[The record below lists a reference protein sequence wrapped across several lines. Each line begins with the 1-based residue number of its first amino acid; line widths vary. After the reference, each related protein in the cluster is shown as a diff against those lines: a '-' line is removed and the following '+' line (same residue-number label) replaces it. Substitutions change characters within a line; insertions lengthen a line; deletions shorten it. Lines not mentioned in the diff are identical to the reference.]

1 MPTILQLRRGT
12 TAEHSSFT
20 GAVGEITVNTT
31 KDTLVVHDGSTQ
43 GGFEIALADLSNTS
57 AITLSS
63 LSSGTGISY
72 NNSTGEISADT
83 DTMATKS
90 YVDTQ
95 VQSKDALSE
104 LSGTT
109 DDVTE
114 GSTNLYYTAARANAD
129 FDTKL
134 AAADTD
140 DVSEGSTNLYYTT
153 ARANADFDTKLAA
166 ADTDDVSE
174 GSTNQYYTDARVK
187 SLLTVLDGSIVPSA
201 DVTYDLGSSTKQWR
215 DIYVGP
221 GSLYVNGQQVV
232 SDNSGTITIS
242 ADSNQNVAVQTSGSG
257 DIELDP
263 TGTGTVQVKGT
274 LQIEDGQNI
283 TNSAGNDITFANN
296 IKVDQITTK
305 STDTNLVL
313 SGNGTGNVTVNDD
326 INITG
331 NLTVGGTTT
340 TVNSET
346 INLADNTIVLNSNF
360 TSGSPTEDAGIS
372 ISRGG
377 STAKTFLWD
386 ETNDKWT
393 IGSETFVAGTVEA
406 NLTGNVT
413 GNVTGNLTGTAS
425 NASTAVTL
433 TGLTASVSE
442 LNLLDGVTAS
452 TVELNYVDGVTSNIQ
467 TQLNGKATSAQGAL
481 ADSAVQ
487 NLADLSISATAA
499 ELNLLD
505 GVTATTVELNYVDGV
520 TSSIQTQ
527 LNAKLASASYTAADV
542 LAKLKTVD
550 GSGSGLDSDLLDGQ
564 SSAYY
569 RINIY
574 NSAGTLLN

>member
-57 AITLSS
+57 AITLSN
-63 LSSGTGISY
+63 LSAGTGISY

-83 DTMATKS
+83 ATMATKS

-95 VQSKDALSE
+95 VQSKDDLSE

-114 GSTNLYYTAARANAD
+114 GSTNLYYTSTRANAD

-187 SLLTVLDGSIVPSA
+187 SLLTDLDGNIVPSA

-263 TGTGTVQVKGT
+263 TGSGTVQVKGT

-360 TSGSPTEDAGIS
+360 TSGSPTEDAGLS

-377 STAKTFLWD
+377 STAVTFLWD

-406 NLTGNVT
+406 DLTGDVT
-413 GNVTGNLTGTAS
+413 GTVSSLSNHDTDDVAEGAS
-425 NASTAVTL
+425 NLYYTDARAQAAISVGGDLSKSGGTISFTERTDAEVRGLVSAGGDLSYNSTTGVMSFTERTDAEVRGLVSASGDLSYNST
-433 TGLTASVSE
+433 TGVMSFSETYSSASELLTA
-442 LNLLDGVTAS
+442 
-452 TVELNYVDGVTSNIQ
+452 I
-467 TQLNGKATSAQGAL
+467 
-481 ADSAVQ
+481 
-487 NLADLSISATAA
+487 
-499 ELNLLD
+499 
-505 GVTATTVELNYVDGV
+505 
-520 TSSIQTQ
+520 
-527 LNAKLASASYTAADV
+527 
-542 LAKLKTVD
+542 KTVD

>member
-114 GSTNLYYTAARANAD
+114 GSTNLYYTA
-129 FDTKL
+129 
-134 AAADTD
+134 
-140 DVSEGSTNLYYTT
+140 

>member
-57 AITLSS
+57 AITLSN
-63 LSSGTGISY
+63 LSAGTGISY

-83 DTMATKS
+83 ATMATKS

-95 VQSKDALSE
+95 VQSKDDLSE

-114 GSTNLYYTAARANAD
+114 GSTNLYYT
-129 FDTKL
+129 
-134 AAADTD
+134 
-140 DVSEGSTNLYYTT
+140 ST
-153 ARANADFDTKLAA
+153 RANADFDTKLAA

-187 SLLTVLDGSIVPSA
+187 SLLTDLDGNIVPSA

-263 TGTGTVQVKGT
+263 TGSGTVQVKGT

-360 TSGSPTEDAGIS
+360 TSGSPTEDAGLS

-377 STAKTFLWD
+377 STAVTFLWD

-406 NLTGNVT
+406 DLTGDVT
-413 GNVTGNLTGTAS
+413 GTVSSLSNHDTDDVAEGAS
-425 NASTAVTL
+425 NLYYTDARAQAAISVGGDLSKSGGTISFTERTDAEVRGLVSASGDLSYNST
-433 TGLTASVSE
+433 TGVMSFSETYSSASELLTA
-442 LNLLDGVTAS
+442 
-452 TVELNYVDGVTSNIQ
+452 I
-467 TQLNGKATSAQGAL
+467 
-481 ADSAVQ
+481 
-487 NLADLSISATAA
+487 
-499 ELNLLD
+499 
-505 GVTATTVELNYVDGV
+505 
-520 TSSIQTQ
+520 
-527 LNAKLASASYTAADV
+527 
-542 LAKLKTVD
+542 KTVD

>member
-12 TAEHSSFT
+12 TTEHASFT
-20 GAVGEITVNTT
+20 GSEGEVTVNTS

-43 GGFEIALADLSNTS
+43 GGFEIALADGSNLTG
-57 AITLSS
+57 A
-63 LSSGTGISY
+63 SGI
-72 NNSTGEISADT
+72 
-83 DTMATKS
+83 
-90 YVDTQ
+90 
-95 VQSKDALSE
+95 
-104 LSGTT
+104 
-109 DDVTE
+109 
-114 GSTNLYYTAARANAD
+114 
-129 FDTKL
+129 
-134 AAADTD
+134 DTD
-140 DVSEGSTNLYYTT
+140 DLSEGSSNLYHTT
-153 ARANADFDTKLAA
+153 ARARSAISVSGDLTYDSSTGVISFTNDAGDIESVAAGSGLTGGGTTGEVTLNIGAGTGITVNADDIAVNMSAF
-166 ADTDDVSE
+166 DTDDLSE
-174 GSTNQYYTDARVK
+174 GTTNVYYTDARVK
-187 SLLTVLDGSIVPSA
+187 SLLTTLDGSIVPSA

-263 TGTGTVQVKGT
+263 TGTGTVQIKGT

-313 SGNGTGNVTVNDD
+313 SGNGTGNVTINDD

-360 TSGSPTEDAGIS
+360 TSGSPTEDAGLS

-377 STAKTFLWD
+377 SSAVTFLWD

-413 GNVTGNLTGTAS
+413 GNVTGSSGSTTGNAATATALATARTIGGVSFDGTANINLPGV
-425 NASTAVTL
+425 NAAGNQDT
-433 TGLTASVSE
+433 TGNAAT
-442 LNLLDGVTAS
+442 
-452 TVELNYVDGVTSNIQ
+452 
-467 TQLNGKATSAQGAL
+467 ATSAAAWTTARTLSLGG
-481 ADSAVQ
+481 
-487 NLADLSISATAA
+487 DLSGSVSIDGSADASLTATIGAGTVEFAMLAGANVQTSGESFSDSDTVLMTAA
-499 ELNLLD
+499 
-505 GVTATTVELNYVDGV
+505 
-520 TSSIQTQ
+520 
-527 LNAKLASASYTAADV
+527 AANDRF
-542 LAKLKTVD
+542 
-550 GSGSGLDSDLLDGQ
+550 
-564 SSAYY
+564 

-574 NSAGTLLN
+574 DSSGTLLN

>member
-413 GNVTGNLTGTAS
+413 GNVTGDLTGTAS

>member
-12 TAEHSSFT
+12 TTEHASFT
-20 GAVGEITVNTT
+20 GSEGEVTVNTS

-43 GGFEIALADLSNTS
+43 GGFEIALADGSNLTGASGIDTDNLSEGSSNLYHTTARARS
-57 AITLSS
+57 AISVSGDLTYDSSTGVISFTNDAGDIESVAAGSGLTGGGTTGEVTLNIGA
-63 LSSGTGISY
+63 GTGI
-72 NNSTGEISADT
+72 T
-83 DTMATKS
+83 
-90 YVDTQ
+90 V
-95 VQSKDALSE
+95 
-104 LSGTT
+104 
-109 DDVTE
+109 
-114 GSTNLYYTAARANAD
+114 NAD
-129 FDTKL
+129 DIAVNMSAF
-134 AAADTD
+134 DTD
-140 DVSEGSTNLYYTT
+140 DLSEGSTN
-153 ARANADFDTKLAA
+153 
-166 ADTDDVSE
+166 V
-174 GSTNQYYTDARVK
+174 YYTDARVK
-187 SLLTVLDGSIVPSA
+187 SLLTTLDGSIVPSA

-263 TGTGTVQVKGT
+263 TGSGTVQIKGT

-360 TSGSPTEDAGIS
+360 TSGSPTEDAGLS

-406 NLTGNVT
+406 NLTGDVTGDVT
-413 GNVTGNLTGTAS
+413 GNADTATALATARTIGGVSFDGTANINLPGV
-425 NASTAVTL
+425 NAAGNQDTSGNAATA
-433 TGLTASVSE
+433 TALETARTIGGVSFDGTANI
-442 LNLLDGVTAS
+442 NLPGVNTAG
-452 TVELNYVDGVTSNIQ
+452 DQDTSGNAA
-467 TQLNGKATSAQGAL
+467 TATSAAAWTTARTLSLGG
-481 ADSAVQ
+481 
-487 NLADLSISATAA
+487 DLSGSVSIDGSANASLTATIGAGTVEFAMLAGANVQTSGESFSDSDTVLMTAA
-499 ELNLLD
+499 
-505 GVTATTVELNYVDGV
+505 
-520 TSSIQTQ
+520 
-527 LNAKLASASYTAADV
+527 AAN
-542 LAKLKTVD
+542 
-550 GSGSGLDSDLLDGQ
+550 SRF
-564 SSAYY
+564 

-574 NSAGTLLN
+574 DSSGTLLN

>member
-114 GSTNLYYTAARANAD
+114 GSTNLYYT
-129 FDTKL
+129 
-134 AAADTD
+134 
-140 DVSEGSTNLYYTT
+140 ST
-153 ARANADFDTKLAA
+153 RANADFDTKLAA

>member
-57 AITLSS
+57 AITLSN
-63 LSSGTGISY
+63 LSAGTGISY

-83 DTMATKS
+83 ATMATKS

-95 VQSKDALSE
+95 VQSKDDLSE

-114 GSTNLYYTAARANAD
+114 GSTNLYYTSTRANAD

-187 SLLTVLDGSIVPSA
+187 SLLTDLDGNIVPSA

-263 TGTGTVQVKGT
+263 TGSGTVQVKGT

-360 TSGSPTEDAGIS
+360 TSGSPTEDAGLS

-377 STAKTFLWD
+377 STAVTFLWD

-406 NLTGNVT
+406 DLTGDVT
-413 GNVTGNLTGTAS
+413 GTVSSLSNHDTDDVAEGAS
-425 NASTAVTL
+425 NLYYTDARAQAAISVGGDLSKSGGTISFTERTDAEVRGLVSAGGDLSYNSTTGVMSFSETYSSASEL
-433 TGLTASVSE
+433 LTA
-442 LNLLDGVTAS
+442 
-452 TVELNYVDGVTSNIQ
+452 I
-467 TQLNGKATSAQGAL
+467 
-481 ADSAVQ
+481 
-487 NLADLSISATAA
+487 
-499 ELNLLD
+499 
-505 GVTATTVELNYVDGV
+505 
-520 TSSIQTQ
+520 
-527 LNAKLASASYTAADV
+527 
-542 LAKLKTVD
+542 KTVD

>member
-12 TAEHSSFT
+12 TTEHASFT

-57 AITLSS
+57 AITLSN
-63 LSSGTGISY
+63 LSAGTGITYNSGTG
-72 NNSTGEISADT
+72 EIGADT
-83 DTMATKS
+83 TTMATKT

-114 GSTNLYYTAARANAD
+114 GSTN
-129 FDTKL
+129 
-134 AAADTD
+134 
-140 DVSEGSTNLYYTT
+140 V
-153 ARANADFDTKLAA
+153 
-166 ADTDDVSE
+166 
-174 GSTNQYYTDARVK
+174 YYTDARVK
-187 SLLTVLDGSIVPSA
+187 SLLTTLDGSIVPSA
-201 DVTYDLGSSTKQWR
+201 DVTYDLGSSTKQWK

-263 TGTGTVQVKGT
+263 TGTGTVQIKGT

-360 TSGSPTEDAGIS
+360 TSGSPTEDAGLS

-377 STAKTFLWD
+377 SSAVTFLWD

-413 GNVTGNLTGTAS
+413 GTVSSLSNHDTDDVAEGSSNLYYTDAR
-425 NASTAVTL
+425 AQA
-433 TGLTASVSE
+433 AISV
-442 LNLLDGVTAS
+442 G
-452 TVELNYVDGVTSNIQ
+452 G
-467 TQLNGKATSAQGAL
+467 
-481 ADSAVQ
+481 
-487 NLADLSISATAA
+487 DLSKSGGTISFSETYSSAT
-499 ELNLLD
+499 EL
-505 GVTATTVELNYVDGV
+505 
-520 TSSIQTQ
+520 
-527 LNAKLASASYTAADV
+527 LNA
-542 LAKLKTVD
+542 LKTVD
-550 GSGSGLDSDLLDGQ
+550 GAGSGLDSDLLDGQ
-564 SSAYY
+564 SSSYY

>member
-20 GAVGEITVNTT
+20 GAVGEVTVNTT

-43 GGFEIALADLSNTS
+43 GGFEIALADLSNTD
-57 AITLSS
+57 AITLST
-63 LSSGTGISY
+63 LSAGTGISY
-72 NNSTGEISADT
+72 NSGTGEISADT
-83 DTMATKS
+83 TTMATKS

-95 VQSKDALSE
+95 VQSKDDLSE

-114 GSTNLYYTAARANAD
+114 GSTNLYYTDARADARI
-129 FDTKL
+129 
-134 AAADTD
+134 AAATTD
-140 DVSEGSTNLYYTT
+140 DLT
-153 ARANADFDTKLAA
+153 
-166 ADTDDVSE
+166 E

-187 SLLTVLDGSIVPSA
+187 SLLTVLDGNIVPSA

-360 TSGSPTEDAGIS
+360 TSGSPTEDAGLS

-377 STAKTFLWD
+377 STAVTFLWD

-406 NLTGNVT
+406 NLTGDVT
-413 GNVTGNLTGTAS
+413 GTVSSLSNHDTDDVAEGSSNLYYTDAR
-425 NASTAVTL
+425 AQA
-433 TGLTASVSE
+433 AISV
-442 LNLLDGVTAS
+442 G
-452 TVELNYVDGVTSNIQ
+452 G
-467 TQLNGKATSAQGAL
+467 
-481 ADSAVQ
+481 
-487 NLADLSISATAA
+487 DLSKSGGTISFTERTDAEVRGLVSAGGDLSYNSTTGVMSFSETYSSAA
-499 ELNLLD
+499 ELL
-505 GVTATTVELNYVDGV
+505 TA
-520 TSSIQTQ
+520 I
-527 LNAKLASASYTAADV
+527 
-542 LAKLKTVD
+542 KTVD